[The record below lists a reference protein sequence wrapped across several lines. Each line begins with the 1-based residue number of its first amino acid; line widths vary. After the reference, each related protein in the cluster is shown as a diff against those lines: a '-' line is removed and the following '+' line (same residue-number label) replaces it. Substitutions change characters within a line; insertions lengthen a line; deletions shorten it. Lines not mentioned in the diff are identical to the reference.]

1 MDARNAIGIDLTM
14 TEWKPA
20 GCAVLDS
27 GGALAWLSKN
37 TTDAS
42 IIELAV
48 RHFPAVVAIDSPLGF
63 PKGMDCLDSR
73 HHCES
78 VHDFKGRACERDL
91 RRARKPQ
98 IAIYATVKNTPIRH
112 MAIRAISLAEKMRA
126 RGVEVIEVYPYASK
140 RALFGNVIPKA
151 KTPAEARFV
160 TAGLK
165 PLIPGL
171 EAAPESLEDDL
182 LDALIAA
189 YTARLY
195 AQGRTTAFGIP
206 EEGLIHTPVFREE
219 GESRRRAI
227 LRGKR

>member
-42 IIELAV
+42 IVELAV

-63 PKGMDCLDSR
+63 PKGMDCLDIR

-98 IAIYATVKNTPIRH
+98 ISIYTTTKKTQIGD
-112 MAIRAISLAEKMRA
+112 MIFRAISLAKNLRA
-126 RGVEVIEVYPYASK
+126 LGVEVIEVYPYASK
-140 RALFGNVIPKA
+140 RALFGNRIPKA

-195 AQGRTTAFGIP
+195 VQGRATAFGSP
-206 EEGLIHTPVFREE
+206 DEGLIYTPKFSE
-219 GESRRRAI
+219 
-227 LRGKR
+227 

>member
-1 MDARNAIGIDLTM
+1 MDARNVIGIDLTVS
-14 TEWKPA
+14 EWKPA

-37 TTDAS
+37 TSDVS
-42 IIELAV
+42 IIELAARYSP
-48 RHFPAVVAIDSPLGF
+48 RHAPAVVAIDSPLGF
-63 PKGMDCLDSR
+63 PKGVDCLDPR
-73 HHCES
+73 HACES

-98 IAIYATVKNTPIRH
+98 ISIYTTTKKTQIGD
-112 MAIRAISLAEKMRA
+112 MIFRAISLAKNLRA
-126 RGVEVIEVYPYASK
+126 LGVEVIEVYPYASK
-140 RALFGNVIPKA
+140 RALFGNRIPKA

-195 AQGRTTAFGIP
+195 VCGQTTAFGLP
-206 EEGLIHTPVFREE
+206 EEGLIYTPKFSE
-219 GESRRRAI
+219 
-227 LRGKR
+227 